1 MSIDLDLQIAG
12 EFPAVPSAERFR
24 SWVTAAL
31 QGKAPVE
38 LTVRVVDTDESQA
51 LNRTYRGK
59 DRATNV
65 LSFAADLPEG
75 IDLPLLGDIVIC
87 APVVEREA
95 AEQGKDLEHHW
106 AHLTVH
112 GVLHLLGHDHQ
123 NDDDAQE
130 MEAIEIRVLAVLGI
144 PNPYT

>member
-12 EFPAVPSAERFR
+12 EFRAVPSVDRFR

-38 LTVRVVDTDESQA
+38 LTIRVVDTDESQA
-51 LNRTYRGK
+51 LNRTYRDK

-130 MEAIEIRVLAVLGI
+130 MEAIEIRVLADLGI
-144 PNPYT
+144 PDPYS